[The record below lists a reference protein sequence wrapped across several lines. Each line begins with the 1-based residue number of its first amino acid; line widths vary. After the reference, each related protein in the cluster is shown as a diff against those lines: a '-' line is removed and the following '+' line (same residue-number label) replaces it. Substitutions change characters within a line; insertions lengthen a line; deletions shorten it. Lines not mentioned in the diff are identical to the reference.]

1 MTALVLLLL
10 LAIAAFVVVKVFTVQ
25 NVEVEGNELY
35 GSEQISSTVLN
46 DEYSWNTLYVYL
58 KYRFLDTETV
68 PFIDTMEISIKD
80 PHTLHIMVYEKGIIG
95 YLFDPSSGKNVYFD
109 KDGFVVELS
118 NNIISGVPRIE
129 GMQFEDIVLYEELPI
144 RKDDLRELLTLTQTL
159 KRNELT
165 PDSIIYGETYS
176 PVLVYKDVRIQVG
189 DETLLTQKVARIVKI
204 MPTIRDLSG
213 VLHLETWTEEAT
225 NIIFE
230 KDIVP
235 EEEQETGE
243 DQEETEEGQAGQ
255 EGQEGQKGQA
265 GQEGQE
271 GQEGQAG
278 QEGQEGQEGQAEQE
292 GQAG

>member
-1 MTALVLLLL
+1 MAALVLLLL

-80 PHTLHIMVYEKGIIG
+80 PHTLQIMVYEKGIIG

-230 KDIVP
+230 KDMIP
-235 EEEQETGE
+235 EEEQETGV
-243 DQEETEEGQAGQ
+243 DQEETEKGQ
-255 EGQEGQKGQA
+255 EGQEGQEGQA

>member
-80 PHTLHIMVYEKGIIG
+80 PHTLHIMVDEKGIIG

>member
-10 LAIAAFVVVKVFTVQ
+10 LAVAVFVVVKVFTVQ

-129 GMQFEDIVLYEELPI
+129 GVQFEDIVLYEELPI

-230 KDIVP
+230 KDIIP

-243 DQEETEEGQAGQ
+243 DQEETEE
-255 EGQEGQKGQA
+255 GQA

>member
-129 GMQFEDIVLYEELPI
+129 GVQFEDIVLYEELPI

-230 KDIVP
+230 KDIIP

-243 DQEETEEGQAGQ
+243 DQEETEE
-255 EGQEGQKGQA
+255 GQA

>member
-10 LAIAAFVVVKVFTVQ
+10 LAVAVFVVVKVFTVQ

-129 GMQFEDIVLYEELPI
+129 GVQFEDIVLYEELPI

-230 KDIVP
+230 KDIIP
-235 EEEQETGE
+235 EEEKETGE
-243 DQEETEEGQAGQ
+243 DQEETEE
-255 EGQEGQKGQA
+255 GQA

>member
-10 LAIAAFVVVKVFTVQ
+10 LAVAVFVVVKVFTVQ

-129 GMQFEDIVLYEELPI
+129 GVQFEDIVLYEELPI

-255 EGQEGQKGQA
+255 EGQED
-265 GQEGQE
+265 
-271 GQEGQAG
+271 
-278 QEGQEGQEGQAEQE
+278 QEGQAEQE